1 MSFAEKFL
9 EYMTVVGLS
18 YAKLSKQTGIAVG
31 TLCSWGRGV
40 REPNAKHLCEIAYFF
55 GSDPNE
61 MNGKLR
67 SWTSCKTCI
76 SKLWWLKRESI

>member
-9 EYMTVVGLS
+9 EYMTGAGLS

-31 TLCSWGRGV
+31 TLCSWGRGL

-61 MNGKLR
+61 MLCWEEYVAKKEGV
-67 SWTSCKTCI
+67 T
-76 SKLWWLKRESI
+76 E